1 MHILTNYLFNFD
13 ETGIEVCLLAR
24 VHTCMY
30 LYRLCVFFCF
40 AFRPTNDL
48 ALLILSSLPSKVRR
62 DNTQKLL
69 NHYYTMMKENLN
81 KINID
86 IEVTLNYTKEKLL
99 DDYK

>member
-1 MHILTNYLFNFD
+1 MRFIRLNFD
-13 ETGIEVCLLAR
+13 ICLHVL
-24 VHTCMY
+24 CF
-30 LYRLCVFFCF
+30 RLIRFLC
-40 AFRPTNDL
+40 RPTNDL

-69 NHYYTMMKENLN
+69 NHYYASIKENLS